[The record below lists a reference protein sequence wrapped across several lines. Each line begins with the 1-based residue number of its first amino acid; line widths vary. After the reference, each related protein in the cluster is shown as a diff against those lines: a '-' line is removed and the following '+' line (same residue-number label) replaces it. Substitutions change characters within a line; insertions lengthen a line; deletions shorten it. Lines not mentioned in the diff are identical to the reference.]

1 MRTNQRN
8 RRTTSSKK
16 TVRRSAKKTVTRNSQ
31 PKNKRATSRRS
42 SSVSL
47 ENGIKI
53 VKYAIKHKLSLSEA
67 SRQNG
72 KGKNYVSDI
81 KTRLKKNRK
90 NGNISKNLFDIFKSV
105 SKQYEKTVR

>member
-81 KTRLKKNRK
+81 KARLEENRK
-90 NGNISKNLFDIFKSV
+90 SGNISKNLFDIFRSV